1 MTLLKLSGLIRLPER
16 LSGYQDISERNSS
29 YTDKTDFCRA
39 GFSILSTSTAS
50 GTTSRISNPTKYK
63 MSTKNED
70 LQHFVSCEGS
80 TYCME
85 GLSTVGQVG
94 FDILQT
100 NVATIK

>member
-39 GFSILSTSTAS
+39 DFSILSTSTAS
-50 GTTSRISNPTKYK
+50 GTTSRISKKYK

-85 GLSTVGQVG
+85 GLFTVGQVG
-94 FDILQT
+94 FDILET
-100 NVATIK
+100 NVATIR